1 MSLFLLHTTMQHKLT
16 SERAL
21 SEAPDDASR
30 ARLQQQLFELS
41 DTVLD
46 GFRLQLESIKQQQGE
61 SQRYCDVSE
70 RYAATRRELLQPF
83 SEWMVAVH
91 ACAVGCACVGISV

>member
-1 MSLFLLHTTMQHKLT
+1 MQHKLT

-70 RYAATRRELLQPF
+70 RYASTRRELLQPF
-83 SEWMVAVH
+83 SECIVAAH
-91 ACAVGCACVGISV
+91 ACTCACV